1 MCVCIHKTKTTR
13 KLCVCCYCP
22 EFSSL
27 LAVWKKLVWDW
38 SLYHLPEGNTVNCL
52 WFGKESFMM
61 SWAFFTLLFQD
72 PRVCLFV
79 CLLYIQAWIS
89 AMGYFVKYPITQRSQ
104 TFFKITLP
112 IWPRKAYSRTLML
125 ACFIHSK
132 TNGVWYHCPVVRG
145 WGRTISHLDFSHN
158 WWYFNLYI
166 LFLLLL
172 FSLNIKQLEKI
183 YLCLLFYSW
192 ELENSI
198 AVTRLVL

>member
-1 MCVCIHKTKTTR
+1 MEEAGLGLEPVPPPRGKHSE
-13 KLCVCCYCP
+13 LFV
-22 EFSSL
+22 
-27 LAVWKKLVWDW
+27 VWKGVIYDVVGL
-38 SLYHLPEGNTVNCL
+38 LHTALPGSQ
-52 WFGKESFMM
+52 G
-61 SWAFFTLLFQD
+61 
-72 PRVCLFV
+72 LFV

-89 AMGYFVKYPITQRSQ
+89 AMGYFVKYPIAQRSQ

-112 IWPRKAYSRTLML
+112 IWPRKAHSRTLML

-158 WWYFNLYI
+158 WWYFNLNI